1 MSTDNTVV
9 ANTADKPLTT
19 ISLPPN
25 SKPKRRGRRRQLL
38 SANTLLSIFQS
49 ALINLEKA
57 GVHYEIKPSGWSTDA
72 GIEISLPGV
81 KLCSAQKHL
90 IATEPCEECEREK
103 SNE

>member
-9 ANTADKPLTT
+9 ANTADKPLITT
-19 ISLPPN
+19 MPPPN

-49 ALINLEKA
+49 ALISLEKS
-57 GVHYEIKPSGWSTDA
+57 GIRYEINPSGLWTDA

-81 KLCSAQKHL
+81 RLCLAQKHL
-90 IATEPCEECEREK
+90 IATEPCEECNRELGVV
-103 SNE
+103 

>member
-9 ANTADKPLTT
+9 ANTADKPLITT
-19 ISLPPN
+19 MPPPN

-49 ALINLEKA
+49 ALISLEKS
-57 GVHYEIKPSGWSTDA
+57 GIRYEISPSGWSVDA

-90 IATEPCEECEREK
+90 IATEPCEECNRELGVV
-103 SNE
+103 